1 MKKVLIA
8 TASVLAAVAMAAPA
22 AAQQGQSLVVNLTG
36 NVASVCGAYNSG
48 AANGVLSLDFGQ
60 LANTD
65 ANGGQV
71 ALPGFN
77 ATYICNS
84 AAGMTRTISSANSGF
99 LFRDGTTGG
108 AANQVPY
115 TIAHG
120 GGSGLNFAEQGLS
133 APIVTTRPG
142 STALM
147 NGQGGTVTL
156 RANGVRIPSPANAA
170 FTTTNVFAGD
180 YNDVLTIAVVAN

>member
-48 AANGVLSLDFGQ
+48 ATNGVLNLDFGQ
-60 LANTD
+60 LAGTP
-65 ANGGQV
+65 AAQQV

-99 LFRDGTTGG
+99 LFRTGTSGG

-120 GGSGLNFAEQGLS
+120 GGSGLNFSEQGLS
-133 APIVTTRPG
+133 APIVTVRPG

-147 NGQGGTVTL
+147 AGQGGTVTL
-156 RANGVRIPSPANAA
+156 RANGVQIPSPANAA